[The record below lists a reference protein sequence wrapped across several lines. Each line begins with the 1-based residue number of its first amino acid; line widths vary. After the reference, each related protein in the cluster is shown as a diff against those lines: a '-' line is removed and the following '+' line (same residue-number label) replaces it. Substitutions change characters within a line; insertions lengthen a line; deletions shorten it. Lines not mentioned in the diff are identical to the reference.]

1 MEKYTLI
8 TGASGGIGL
17 ELAKIFAKNNNNLVL
32 VARSFDKLKEIK
44 KDLESKYN
52 IKVKIIS
59 RDLSNPNSPKEVYNE
74 IKQKNIFINILVN
87 NAGYATF
94 GKFYDLDI
102 EKELNMIQL
111 NVVTLVHLTKLFL
124 DDMIKYNEGK
134 ILNVASTA
142 AFQPGPLMANYY
154 ASKAYVLS
162 FSEALNEELKDRN
175 ISISALCPGA
185 TSTGFVKR
193 ANMEKSKLFHAL
205 KPMHPQKVAE
215 IAYNGLMNKKQVIIP
230 GFRNKLLAFSIRFT
244 PRKIGP
250 KMVMNL
256 QKEMN

>member
-8 TGASGGIGL
+8 TGASSGIGL
-17 ELAKIFAKNNNNLVL
+17 ELAKIFAKNKHNLVL
-32 VARSFDKLKEIK
+32 IARSYDKLQRIK
-44 KDLESKYN
+44 DDLEKKYN
-52 IKVKIIS
+52 IKVIIIKK
-59 RDLSNPNSPKEVYNE
+59 DLSNPNSPKELYNE

-154 ASKAYVLS
+154 ASKAYVLN
-162 FSEALNEELKDRN
+162 FSEALNEELKDKN
-175 ISISALCPGA
+175 ISVSALCPGA

-193 ANMEKSKLFHAL
+193 ANMEKSKLFQAL
-205 KPMHPQKVAE
+205 KPMRPQKVAE

-230 GFRNKLLAFSIRFT
+230 GFRNKFLAFSIRFT
-244 PRKIGP
+244 PRKIVP